1 MDAFLSK
8 VADGAP
14 VIVLLLLVCAYAV
27 YKWPFLL
34 LWNALQ
40 ASIKRQD
47 ALHERTLD
55 ALNNNTAAMNGNT
68 AALAALAASVG
79 AMIAAVADE

>member
-14 VIVLLLLVCAYAV
+14 VIVLLLLLCAWAV

-40 ASIKRQD
+40 ASIERRD
-47 ALHERTLD
+47 ALHERTLE
-55 ALNNNTAAMNGNT
+55 ALNNNTAVLN
-68 AALAALAASVG
+68 
-79 AMIAAVADE
+79 AVADKAKTSTRGEG

>member
-1 MDAFLSK
+1 MDAIVTKL
-8 VADGAP
+8 AEGAP
-14 VIVLLLLVCAYAV
+14 FIVLLLLVCAWAIYR
-27 YKWPFLL
+27 WPLLL

-40 ASIKRQD
+40 ASIERRD

-68 AALAALAASVG
+68 AALAALAAKVKTNLREDG
-79 AMIAAVADE
+79 